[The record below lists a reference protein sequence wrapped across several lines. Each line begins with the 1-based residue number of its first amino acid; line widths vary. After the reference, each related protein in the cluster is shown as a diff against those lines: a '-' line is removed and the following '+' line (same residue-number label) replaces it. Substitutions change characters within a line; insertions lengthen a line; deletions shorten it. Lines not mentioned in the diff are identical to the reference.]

1 MMLLVKNVKFG
12 GCYIYSK
19 KRLKKGER
27 HQLELVLDGLYF
39 TCGSSL
45 QELDLP
51 SPLDEVYIRS
61 VKCFQAVEKLYY
73 SAGYDPICI
82 YCAGNVELGNDST
95 SYPQC
100 VHCSSRPQITKR

>member
-1 MMLLVKNVKFG
+1 MKNVKFG

-19 KRLKKGER
+19 KRLKKGEQ

-51 SPLDEVYIRS
+51 SPLDEVYICS
-61 VKCFQAVEKLYY
+61 VKCFEAVEKLFYY
-73 SAGYDPICI
+73 SVYLFE
-82 YCAGNVELGNDST
+82 YVL
-95 SYPQC
+95 
-100 VHCSSRPQITKR
+100 